1 MYEQATIA
9 VENAQVFGAVK
20 QAIDTAFSSARVSGF
35 LKSLQNARLRIREFE
50 EVAQA
55 GKLGPNT
62 SSEYKQLGDGDQGM
76 IRELYLTSLEQV
88 DPALRAKYLKVYAYY

>member
-9 VENAQVFGAVK
+9 VANAQVFGTVK
-20 QAIDTAFSSARVSGF
+20 QSIESAFSSAKVSDF
-35 LKSLQNARLRIREFE
+35 LKSLQSSKLRIREFE

-55 GKLGPNT
+55 GKLGANT
-62 SSEYKQLGDGDQGM
+62 AAAYQQLGDGDQGM

>member
-9 VENAQVFGAVK
+9 VTNAPAFGAVK
-20 QAIDTAFSSARVSGF
+20 QSIDTAFSSARVSDF
-35 LKSLQNARLRIREFE
+35 LQSLQSSKLRVREFE

-62 SSEYKQLGDGDQGM
+62 ASAYKELGDGDQGM
-76 IRELYLTSLEQV
+76 IREHYLTSLEQV
-88 DPALRAKYLKVYAYY
+88 EPALRARYLKVYAYY

>member
-20 QAIDTAFSSARVSGF
+20 QAIDSAFSKMKVADF
-35 LKSLQNARLRIREFE
+35 LKSLQSSKLRIREFE
-50 EVAQA
+50 AVAQA
-55 GKLGPNT
+55 AKLGPNT
-62 SSEYKQLGDGDQGM
+62 AAEYKQLGDGDQGM
-76 IRELYLTSLEQV
+76 IREHYLTSLEQV

>member
-20 QAIDTAFSSARVSGF
+20 QAIDSAFSTAKVSDF
-35 LKSLQNARLRIREFE
+35 LKSLQSGKLRIREFE
-50 EVAQA
+50 AVAQA
-55 GKLGPNT
+55 GKLGQNT
-62 SSEYKQLGDGDQGM
+62 ATEYKQLGDGDQGM

-88 DPALRAKYLKVYAYY
+88 DPTLRAKYLKVYAYY